1 MAFDPPLGST
11 SPAVLLDNAARL
23 DKLLNSQELTV
34 PDRSGEALKSWA
46 GIESDSAEKLALID
60 AIIASLDSAG
70 VITVPDI
77 ASGLAATSNGQYFR
91 VIIGDGNSK
100 SFTYY
105 RSINGAAMEITS
117 LASDAFSV
125 QLNSLAETTQ
135 FYSASAGGEYE
146 LPEGLGPV
154 RIDGKNEFIDYILNG
169 VLHSMVPG
177 AFPKLTA
184 GELIVGGKGI
194 DPDGVL
200 KKDAGENL
208 TRLSNSSQFFG
219 GEYDEIELGDN
230 PFVRTDAEGNIVFDN
245 LEYLKK
251 KKNWDEAYEKTKNV
265 VPQRINPLIPFTQPD
280 AAGKSQVRVFNTE
293 TNREY
298 AVTAGQS
305 NETDVRPEGLDRI
318 VWKSDRVDTA
328 PGGLFYAKSPAFTEH
343 PYISRSVLVG
353 WGDSFMEN
361 VAFMNKLA
369 ELTGLY
375 GYNFGKSSQQSTGV
389 VAKQGGAPAYYIPVG
404 GAIPASGSVVLSPP
418 VPGPLAAFGW
428 AALFSIPVLYAGVAG
443 MFGWDG
449 SVATFIR
456 TAPGESIPV
465 SVLTPVD
472 VIPTTTQAVKNGSP
486 AGTVYRQHHEGINIF
501 SFGRNNISQTDTI
514 MMNVHQA
521 ISRLTP
527 MGIRP
532 LFCSQFP
539 AHDEPT
545 GTSNNAAVLR
555 LNQHLLDEVPEFYT
569 HIDGIDMLQNFKNHH
584 NPNFA
589 GDVADVANGLTP
601 QSLRYDGLHPA
612 QRVVIGSTGN
622 GNSLSP
628 ANALYVGAE
637 VNATF
642 SYDVMKDK
650 GWVK

>member
-11 SPAVLLDNAARL
+11 SPAVLLDNATRL

-34 PDRSGEALKSWA
+34 PDRSGEALKSWT
-46 GIESDSAEKLALID
+46 GIESDLAEKLALID
-60 AIIASLDSAG
+60 AIVASLDSAG

-77 ASGLAATSNGQYFR
+77 ATGLAATSNGQYFR
-91 VIIGDGNSK
+91 VIMGDGNSK

-105 RSINGAAMEITS
+105 RSINSAAMEITS
-117 LASDAFSV
+117 LASDAFSA

-135 FYSASAGGEYE
+135 FYSASAGDEYE

-154 RIDGKNEFIDYILNG
+154 RIDGKKEFIDYILNG
-169 VLHSMVPG
+169 VLHSIVPG

-184 GELIVGGKGI
+184 GEIIVGGKSI

-200 KKDAGENL
+200 EKDAGENL

-219 GEYDEIELGDN
+219 GEDDEIELGDN
-230 PFVRTDAEGNIVFDN
+230 PFVRTDAEGHIIFDN
-245 LEYLKK
+245 LEYLNKK
-251 KKNWDEAYEKTKNV
+251 NNWDEAYEKSKNV
-265 VPQRINPLIPFTQPD
+265 EPQKINPLIPFTQTD

-328 PGGLFYAKSPAFTEH
+328 PGGLFYAKSPEFTEH

-389 VAKQGGAPAYYIPVG
+389 VAKQGGARAYYIPAG
-404 GAIPASGSVVLSPP
+404 GVIPESGSIVLSPA

-428 AALFSIPVLYAGVAG
+428 AALSSISVIYVGVAG

-449 SVATFIR
+449 SVATFTR
-456 TAPGESIPV
+456 TAPGESILVPV
-465 SVLTPVD
+465 LMPVD
-472 VIPTTTQAVKNGSP
+472 VIPTTTQAVKNGAP
-486 AGTVYRQHHEGINIF
+486 AGTVYQQHHECINVLTM
-501 SFGRNNISQTDTI
+501 GRNNISQTDMI
-514 MMNVHQA
+514 MTNVHQYIA
-521 ISRLTP
+521 RLTP
-527 MGIRP
+527 VGIRP
-532 LFCSQFP
+532 LICSQFP
-539 AHDEPT
+539 AADEPT
-545 GTSNNAAVLR
+545 GSSNNSAVLR
-555 LNQHLLDEVPEFYT
+555 LNQRLLEEVPEFYT
-569 HIDGIDMLQNFKNHH
+569 HIDGLDMLQNFKNHL
-584 NPNFA
+584 NPNFV
-589 GDVADVANGLTP
+589 GDVSDVSNGLTP
-601 QSLRYDGLHPA
+601 RTLRYDGLHPA
-612 QRVVIGSTGN
+612 QKVQIGATGN

-628 ANALYVGAE
+628 ENALYVGAE
-637 VNATF
+637 VNAKF
-642 SYDVMKDK
+642 AYEVMKLK